1 MRGESVVTESNEAA
15 YPYSGKLSPA
25 PTSHASSLTPPPP
38 SPPPTSLSRLPP
50 RTPQTPHHPQE
61 DTSPD
66 FKAQRRPKEQV
77 LKGRKGKRQSKFYT
91 RLTTPFQT
99 ASEVQEEQAAGKRDN
114 TRAIFERM
122 VAGKRRRS
130 VFDTSMQAGLTV
142 TDFTEAGMEDKEI
155 IKFFG
160 VKQETRQDRNKDRT
174 RAKLTEV
181 FDAMSRYSGGG
192 APTRTSTSASSGGGD
207 DDGGD
212 DASDG
217 VVSWPLFAAFCAGQ
231 KAFGT
236 ADGRGGGKGG
246 VGGTASKGEIE
257 R

>member
-1 MRGESVVTESNEAA
+1 M
-15 YPYSGKLSPA
+15 
-25 PTSHASSLTPPPP
+25 
-38 SPPPTSLSRLPP
+38 
-50 RTPQTPHHPQE
+50 
-61 DTSPD
+61 
-66 FKAQRRPKEQV
+66 

-181 FDAMSRYSGGG
+181 FDAMSRYSGDG
-192 APTRTSTSASSGGGD
+192 APTRTSSSGDGD

>member
-1 MRGESVVTESNEAA
+1 
-15 YPYSGKLSPA
+15 
-25 PTSHASSLTPPPP
+25 
-38 SPPPTSLSRLPP
+38 
-50 RTPQTPHHPQE
+50 
-61 DTSPD
+61 
-66 FKAQRRPKEQV
+66 V
-77 LKGRKGKRQSKFYT
+77 LKGWKGKRQSTFFT

-181 FDAMSRYSGGG
+181 FNAMSRYSGGG
-192 APTRTSTSASSGGGD
+192 APTRTSTSASSGDSGGGD
-207 DDGGD
+207 GGDDGGD
-212 DASDG
+212 DVSDG

-246 VGGTASKGEIE
+246 AGGTASKGEIE
-257 R
+257 REQFLLTSTVSDLSELKVR